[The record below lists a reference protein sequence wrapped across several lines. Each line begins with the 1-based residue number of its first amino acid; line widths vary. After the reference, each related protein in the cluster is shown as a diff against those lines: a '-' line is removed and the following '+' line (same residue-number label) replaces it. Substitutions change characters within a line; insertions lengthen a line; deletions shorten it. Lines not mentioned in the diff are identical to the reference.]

1 MIFRK
6 GEFRIS
12 IGFWAYF
19 QTNPYDVCFFLTRGQ
34 MHICWSNCSNHRSI
48 YQQKCTFFQPHEFQF
63 QNCKFCTFFAEFRVV
78 EGGPP
83 GPEFLGLWSWRS
95 LRPLVWTTALQPRW
109 ALGLRV
115 RVGFASVIAVAS
127 FVRIC
132 LSENTVP
139 QNHSKS
145 NCLLYL
151 LSSFAHLTE
160 L

>member
-1 MIFRK
+1 MMF
-6 GEFRIS
+6 
-12 IGFWAYF
+12 A
-19 QTNPYDVCFFLTRGQ
+19 FFSPGD
-34 MHICWSNCSNHRSI
+34 
-48 YQQKCTFFQPHEFQF
+48 KCTFAGPTAPTTDRFISKSAHFSNLMNF
-63 QNCKFCTFFAEFRVV
+63 NSKTASFAHFSLNFGVV

-132 LSENTVP
+132 FSENTVP